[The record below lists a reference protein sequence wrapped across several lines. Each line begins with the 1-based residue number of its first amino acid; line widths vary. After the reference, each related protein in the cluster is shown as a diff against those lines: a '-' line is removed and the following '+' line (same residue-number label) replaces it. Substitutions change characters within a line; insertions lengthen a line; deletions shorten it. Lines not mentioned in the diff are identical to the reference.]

1 VNYDDETLMAY
12 ADGELDPAQR
22 AQIAAAID
30 RDPALAR
37 RVEKHLALRAQL
49 AGAFAAVIEQP
60 VPERLV
66 AAASGA
72 PAASRPQARGQVLQF
87 PKRGAQGAGPRW
99 RAREWFAMAA
109 SVLVGVAISWRVFS
123 PEGGLMD
130 AKGGAL
136 VARGE
141 LAAALDRQ
149 LASTQSPDSR
159 VLIGMT
165 FRGHDGGFCRS
176 FTLRATNTAGLACR
190 TGGEWEIPVTA
201 SAATPTGQMQQAA
214 GSTPPA
220 VLAAIESRIQGDALD
235 AAGEENAHLGGWK
248 PAN

>member
-22 AQIAAAID
+22 AEIAAAIE

-66 AAASGA
+66 AAAGRAS
-72 PAASRPQARGQVLQF
+72 AASPPQARGQVLQF
-87 PKRGAQGAGPRW
+87 PKRGAQGPGPRW

-109 SVLVGVAISWRVFS
+109 SVLLGVAISWRVFS
-123 PEGGLMD
+123 PVDGLMD

-165 FRGHDGGFCRS
+165 FRAHDGGFCRS
-176 FTLRATNTAGLACR
+176 FTLRATNTTGLACR
-190 TGGEWEIPVTA
+190 TGGEWQIPVTA
-201 SAATPTGQMQQAA
+201 SATAAAGPMQQAA

-235 AAGEENAHLGGWK
+235 AAAEEDAHLGGWK